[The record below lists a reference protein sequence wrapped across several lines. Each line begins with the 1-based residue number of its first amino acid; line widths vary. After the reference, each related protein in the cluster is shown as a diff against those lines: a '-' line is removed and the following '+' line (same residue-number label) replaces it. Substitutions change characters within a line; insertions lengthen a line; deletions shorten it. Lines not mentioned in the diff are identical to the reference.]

1 MTLLIAVLFILLFP
15 QSPKRPVS
23 LAGLR
28 YFSQR
33 ESEILAARV
42 LQDDPTKAEARPSVS
57 REELKAAVRYSSS
70 DNICEI
76 EID

>member
-28 YFSQR
+28 HFSQR

-42 LQDDPTKAEARPSVS
+42 LTTIRRKQTPGLVS
-57 REELKAAVRYSSS
+57 AAKSSRQRHDTAQVIVFVRLR
-70 DNICEI
+70 
-76 EID
+76 